1 MDLSRRR
8 GIAQL
13 ASVWQ
18 PPFNLA
24 DRRRRQIR
32 QHLREVTLGIDA
44 VTASGL
50 VMLDRIGRSHDDMR
64 YHWRT

>member
-1 MDLSRRR
+1 LISPLPV
-8 GIAQL
+8 I
-13 ASVWQ
+13 WQ
-18 PPFNLA
+18 PLANLA
-24 DRRRRQIR
+24 DRHCRQIR

-44 VTASGL
+44 VRASGL